1 MLQSTQF
8 HIQSSSFNVACWC
21 KRRLQ
26 VGGLHRDKFWLIL
39 KPRFGDLQT
48 WNSSVHASSKLELA
62 TWRWWDASPG
72 VVVQHLGL
80 SVFSTAGIKHRLFTW
95 KAKASRRICVF
106 EVRPCIPM
114 CWSEAKMK
122 ALDFMS
128 SHASHLY
135 SWMLFA
141 FDLKLWFLLLKN
153 FKFLT
158 FNLVYLASLHTLDL
172 FAIQQ
177 LMIVMWLHSNENKSL
192 IVWLHVARRGL
203 ALVCLQTCPKSQAE
217 LVPQQFITKQFL
229 ELHQQMV

>member
-80 SVFSTAGIKHRLFTW
+80 SVFSTAGIKHRLHRKGEGFE
-95 KAKASRRICVF
+95 KNLRIRGQTLHSKVLARGKDESTRFHELACK
-106 EVRPCIPM
+106 PP
-114 CWSEAKMK
+114 
-122 ALDFMS
+122 LFMDAVCFRTEILIS
-128 SHASHLY
+128 SF
-135 SWMLFA
+135 W
-141 FDLKLWFLLLKN
+141 
-153 FKFLT
+153 T
-158 FNLVYLASLHTLDL
+158 FN
-172 FAIQQ
+172 F
-177 LMIVMWLHSNENKSL
+177 
-192 IVWLHVARRGL
+192 
-203 ALVCLQTCPKSQAE
+203 
-217 LVPQQFITKQFL
+217 
-229 ELHQQMV
+229 

>member
-1 MLQSTQF
+1 M
-8 HIQSSSFNVACWC
+8 
-21 KRRLQ
+21 
-26 VGGLHRDKFWLIL
+26 
-39 KPRFGDLQT
+39 QT

-80 SVFSTAGIKHRLFTW
+80 SVFS
-95 KAKASRRICVF
+95 RRICVF

-122 ALDFMS
+122 AVDFMS

-158 FNLVYLASLHTLDL
+158 FNLVDLANLHTLDL
-172 FAIQQ
+172 FCNST
-177 LMIVMWLHSNENKSL
+177 VDDCD
-192 IVWLHVARRGL
+192 VA
-203 ALVCLQTCPKSQAE
+203 ALKW
-217 LVPQQFITKQFL
+217 KQEPYCMAACCASWISACVFAD
-229 ELHQQMV
+229 VS